1 MSSPESPVP
10 TNESPG
16 GAPAPEQGS
25 PAPKP
30 KQPAW
35 IAGAVLILVGLVFL
49 LQNVAGFTL
58 DNWWALFILIPA
70 VGSLWTAWSVY
81 RKNGR
86 KFTAA
91 ARGPLTGG
99 IVLLTVAA
107 FFLFNVNWGT
117 AWPVFLIIAGAAVL
131 VGVIVR

>member
-1 MSSPESPVP
+1 MSSPESPVNP
-10 TNESPG
+10 QASPG
-16 GAPAPEQGS
+16 TPAPDQGPAPA
-25 PAPKP
+25 KP

-35 IAGAVLILVGLVFL
+35 IAGAILILVGIVFL
-49 LQNVAGFTL
+49 LQNVAGFSL
-58 DNWWALFILIPA
+58 QNWWALFILIPA
-70 VGSLWTAWSVY
+70 VGSLWSAWSIY
-81 RKNGR
+81 KRNGR
-86 KFTAA
+86 RFTVA

-99 IVLLTVAA
+99 IILLTVTG

>member
-1 MSSPESPVP
+1 MSSPESPATP
-10 TNESPG
+10 QASPG
-16 GAPAPEQGS
+16 VPAQDQGS
-25 PAPKP
+25 TPAKP

-49 LQNVAGFTL
+49 LQNVAGFSL
-58 DNWWALFILIPA
+58 QNWWALFILIPA
-70 VGSLWTAWSVY
+70 VGSLWTAASIY
-81 RKNGR
+81 RRNGR

-99 IVLLTVAA
+99 IVLLTVAG

>member
-1 MSSPESPVP
+1 MSSPDSSPNP
-10 TNESPG
+10 QASPG
-16 GAPAPEQGS
+16 GTPAPDQGS
-25 PAPKP
+25 SSPKP

-49 LQNVAGFTL
+49 LQNVAGFSL
-58 DNWWALFILIPA
+58 QNWWALFILIPA
-70 VGSLWTAWSVY
+70 VGSLWTAGSLY
-81 RKNGR
+81 QRNGR